1 MNPSSSRISWRYQSN
16 NDMRADS
23 SHKRSQ
29 ASGFTLIEVVLA
41 LGILSVMVV
50 LNYNMITT
58 LVESKMEIDDQRD
71 SVFVANSVLTR
82 LTRELQLV
90 TKDPKLPPECDAAGS
105 NPTQR
110 QSAALLSEEGGQ
122 SGGKGPTLTFSAKEA
137 GQHIHDGNSHSGV
150 VRISYRVEADPDQ
163 KGGETPG
170 LLFLRDEIPNRPPF
184 DLACKDAIRF
194 PITNRL
200 VNVSYKF
207 FDKRTGEWSNTW
219 SGTTAATLPDI
230 IQFTLWLKSDKGR
243 VTSYTSAVR
252 LNP

>member
-1 MNPSSSRISWRYQSN
+1 
-16 NDMRADS
+16 MRAS
-23 SHKRSQ
+23 PLHPRSQ

-58 LVESKMEIDDQRD
+58 IVESKMEIDDQRD

-90 TKDPKLPPECDAAGS
+90 TKDPKLPPECDAAGR
-105 NPTQR
+105 NPAQR
-110 QSAALLSEEGGQ
+110 QLAALLSEDGGQ

-150 VRISYRVEADPDQ
+150 VRISYRVEPDPDQ
-163 KGGETPG
+163 KGGDTPG
-170 LLFLRDEIPNRPPF
+170 LLFIRDEIPNRPPF

-200 VNVSYKF
+200 VNVSYQF
-207 FDKRTGEWSNTW
+207 FDKRTGDWSNSW
-219 SGTTAATLPDI
+219 SGSTAATLPDI

>member
-1 MNPSSSRISWRYQSN
+1 MRIPSPRTY
-16 NDMRADS
+16 
-23 SHKRSQ
+23 SQ
-29 ASGFTLIEVVLA
+29 ASGFTLIEVALA
-41 LGILSVMVV
+41 LGILSVMVL

-82 LTRELQLV
+82 LTRELQLAG
-90 TKDPKLPPECDAAGS
+90 KDPKLVPPCDTTSTNA
-105 NPTQR
+105 TQR
-110 QSAALLSEEGGQ
+110 QTAVLLSEDGGQ
-122 SGGKGPTLTFSAKEA
+122 SGGKGPTLIFSAKEA
-137 GQHIHDGNSHSGV
+137 GQHIHDGNSHSGAV
-150 VRISYRVEADPDQ
+150 QISYRVEQDPDQ
-163 KGGETPG
+163 KGGNNPG
-170 LLFLRDEIPNRPPF
+170 LLLIRDEIPNRPPF

-207 FDKRTGEWSNTW
+207 FDKRANDWSDTW
-219 SGTTAATLPDI
+219 SGPKASNLPDI